1 MNKILKDFKLLGR
14 VKDLKSPSFVW
25 PKDLNDGGVYLI
37 VYEGKETPQF
47 IIPGCGPE
55 KYEGR
60 EVNVNKDKLE
70 ENWICLGFNRNII
83 YIGKAGKSNTL
94 KKRLKLY
101 MRFGCGEEV
110 SHYGGRYIWQIKD
123 SDNLLVFWKKSDNP
137 ERDES
142 NMLRDFK
149 TEYKE
154 LPFANL
160 KMEKIIN

>member
-1 MNKILKDFKLLGR
+1 
-14 VKDLKSPSFVW
+14 
-25 PKDLNDGGVYLI
+25 
-37 VYEGKETPQF
+37 
-47 IIPGCGPE
+47 
-55 KYEGR
+55 
-60 EVNVNKDKLE
+60 
-70 ENWICLGFNRNII
+70 
-83 YIGKAGKSNTL
+83 
-94 KKRLKLY
+94 